1 MSAEPTVFIVD
12 DDAAFAESLS
22 VLVSSM
28 NLRTKLFM
36 SADDYLAQFDPEAP
50 GCLIL
55 DVRMP
60 KMSGLTVQEKL
71 SQLPLCPSII
81 IMTGYAEVPTALRA
95 MRQGAVDFLQ
105 KTFSEEELC
114 DAIQRA
120 IALDAENRAAYD
132 RRMKVAAL
140 FAQLST
146 AEKQVLEQVLQG
158 EPNKRIASALGVSR
172 RTVEDRRARLMQKL
186 NVDSLADLVRIAIEA
201 GVRTNEGA
209 EAPRLVD

>member
-1 MSAEPTVFIVD
+1 MSVEPTVFIVD

-22 VLVSSM
+22 ALVSSM
-28 NLRTKLFM
+28 QLKTKVFP
-36 SADDYLAQFDPEAP
+36 SPEDYLAQFDPEAP

-60 KMSGLTVQEKL
+60 KISGLAVQEKL
-71 SQLPLCPSII
+71 AQLPLCPAII

-105 KTFSEEELC
+105 KTFSEAELC

-120 IALDAENRAAYD
+120 IAKDAVTRAAFHRGAD
-132 RRMKVAAL
+132 VAAK
-140 FAQLST
+140 FAQLSP
-146 AEKQVLEQVLQG
+146 AEKQVLEQVLLG
-158 EPNKRIASALGVSR
+158 VPNKRIATLLGVSR

-186 NVDSLADLVRIAIEA
+186 NVDSLADLVKLAIES
-201 GVRTNEGA
+201 GMRTE
-209 EAPRLVD
+209 